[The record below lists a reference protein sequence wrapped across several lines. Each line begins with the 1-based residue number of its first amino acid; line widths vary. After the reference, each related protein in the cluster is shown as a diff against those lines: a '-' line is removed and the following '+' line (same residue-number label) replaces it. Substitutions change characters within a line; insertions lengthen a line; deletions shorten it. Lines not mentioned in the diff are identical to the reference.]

1 MKRNLYLSIAIMI
14 ICGVYAI
21 KGQAQTSGSPTMRAR
36 VPFTFTVGDKSLP
49 AGDYTVRILNPTSDR
64 KTLQIRS
71 ENGRVSA
78 MVQTIG
84 VNSALARDT
93 KLVFRRY
100 GEQYFFAQAQMAGDT
115 TSLAA
120 TKTRAERATQ
130 KALRRPDS
138 STVVAIVAH

>member
-1 MKRNLYLSIAIMI
+1 MKRNLFLSIAIMI
-14 ICGVYAI
+14 TCGLFAI
-21 KGQAQTSGSPTMRAR
+21 DGQAQMSVSPTMRAH

-71 ENGRVSA
+71 EDGRVSA
-78 MVQTIG
+78 MVQTFG
-84 VNSALARDT
+84 VNSALAKDT

-100 GEQYFFAQAQMAGDT
+100 GEQYFFAQAQMAGET
-115 TSLAA
+115 TSPAA

-130 KALRRPDS
+130 RAMKRPDS